1 MKPNIIFIGLTLFS
15 GYAAASVTPSGKEL
29 LATIPPAVQ
38 VCVSCHGVSGE
49 GMEGV
54 GPKLAG
60 LSNNYITAQ
69 IHLFQAGARQSPT
82 MSPMAMLLQG
92 DNIQVAADYFASKP
106 VAPEVKPVLRGHKV
120 SFTDETERLAYQG
133 DWSRDLPACV
143 TCHGPSALGGGLFPR
158 LAGQQASY
166 IKTQLQ
172 AWQAGT
178 RKGDADGMMAN
189 VANKLTA
196 AEIDA
201 LANYFANLK

>member
-15 GYAAASVTPSGKEL
+15 GYAVANVTPSGKEL

-54 GPKLAG
+54 GPRLAG
-60 LSNNYITAQ
+60 LSSDYLAAQ
-69 IHLFQAGARQSPT
+69 IHLFQAGARQNPT

-92 DNIQVAADYFASKP
+92 DNIKVAADYFAVQP
-106 VAPEVKPVLRGHKV
+106 LATDIKPVLRGHKV
-120 SFTDETERLAYQG
+120 SFTDDTERLAYQG
-133 DWSRDLPACV
+133 DWSRGLPACV

-189 VANKLTA
+189 VANKLTV